1 MAQAHVDP
9 EKLRS
14 FALQLKHFAAAV
26 ENGVGGLRN
35 GMGRLRETWKDQEYE
50 TFARQFVST
59 QELLKRLVQ
68 EIRKTAPLLERD
80 AAAIEE
86 YLRYR
91 L

>member
-1 MAQAHVDP
+1 
-9 EKLRS
+9 
-14 FALQLKHFAAAV
+14 
-26 ENGVGGLRN
+26 
-35 GMGRLRETWKDQEYE
+35 MGRLRETWKDQEYE